1 MTRRRTDRRG
11 GAATVE
17 LAFLLPFI
25 LFLAVIATDWARLFY
40 YTIALET
47 VARAGAQ
54 YAADPAARQQSP
66 YTTMSDAALAEA
78 PNLSPAPT
86 VTQSAI
92 TVNGR
97 AGVRVTA
104 TMTFTTFANFNI
116 TTRLNKYGVPQT
128 QTLTRTVDMRL
139 IPTTTN

>member
-1 MTRRRTDRRG
+1 MTRRRTERRG

-66 YTTMSDAALAEA
+66 YASMSDAALAEA
-78 PNLSPAPT
+78 PNLGPAPT
-86 VTQSAI
+86 VTQGPI

-104 TMTFTTFANFNI
+104 TTTFKTYSNFQI
-116 TTRLNKYGVPQT
+116 LNKFGVTPS
-128 QTLTRTVDMRL
+128 QTLTRIVDMRL
-139 IPTTTN
+139 VPTTTN